1 MNIPKILTCDDFET
15 TAKMWRLIVPSQILG
30 FKLCNDFPIGNIVT
44 FAMVEALKKPTNIC
58 IEMLGIFCTEVLNN
72 KIKPDGHKFYIV
84 RFSYSYSNID

>member
-30 FKLCNDFPIGNIVT
+30 FKLGNDFPIGNIVT
-44 FAMVEALKKPTNIC
+44 FAMVEALKKPTYIC

-72 KIKPDGHKFYIV
+72 KIKPDGQHFIL
-84 RFSYSYSNID
+84 